1 MGLADQGEKMLAV
14 LAAIMMLQVNAPA
27 ARPAPADEAET
38 CPAVPVEA
46 NAVREWKDFEFSTDI
61 PGSPM
66 WYADRGCYRRAA
78 QASREYLTRGP
89 LLGIR
94 ESAISHLHMAR
105 YLAFAGDEAGAAQAL
120 AGARRSDQRTESEIP
135 LDWNAYVEG
144 LYGFLVKDRALLEAR
159 LATLQTSPNQGD
171 RYNGA
176 NLSWLSRCFE
186 RSYMEAQTATECT
199 VEPPRP

>member
-1 MGLADQGEKMLAV
+1 MLVV
-14 LAAIMMLQVNAPA
+14 LAAMMMLQVNAPA
-27 ARPAPADEAET
+27 ARPAPVDDAAT
-38 CPAVPVEA
+38 CPAVPVET
-46 NAVREWKDFEFSTDI
+46 NALRDWEDFEFSTDI

-120 AGARRSDQRTESEIP
+120 AGARRSDQRAGTEIP

-144 LYGFLVKDRALLEAR
+144 LYGFLVKDRGLLEVRLAR
-159 LATLQTSPNQGD
+159 LQASANQGD

-186 RSYMEAQTATECT
+186 RSYMEAQTEAVCA
-199 VEPPRP
+199 VEPSHP